1 MKGIS
6 ILILS
11 ALASPALGQGV
22 VKSVDE
28 AGNVTYSSSAVPGAV
43 TSESVKLAPP
53 PPEESVVESQAKAE
67 EAVEAAKE
75 LVAEDEQQK
84 AEKEAEAAAA
94 NEAVAAAEQELE
106 DARISQDSDWQNLQ
120 GGGRVLNEGYHRRV
134 KEAEARLARAK
145 REASG
150 AQ

>member
-6 ILILS
+6 ILILT
-11 ALASPALGQGV
+11 ALAAPALGQGV
-22 VKSVDE
+22 VKSVDA

-43 TSESVKLAPP
+43 TTEPVKLPPP
-53 PPEESVVESQAKAE
+53 PPEGSVVESQA
-67 EAVEAAKE
+67 EADETVEAAKQ

-94 NEAVAAAEQELE
+94 NEAVAAAEQDLE
-106 DARISQDSDWQNLQ
+106 NAKIIQDSDWQNLQ

-134 KEAEARLARAK
+134 KEAEAMLARAK
-145 REASG
+145 REAAG

>member
-1 MKGIS
+1 MKGVS
-6 ILILS
+6 MVLLA

-28 AGNVTYSSSAVPGAV
+28 AGNVTYSSSPAPGAV
-43 TSESVKLAPP
+43 TSEPVKLAPP
-53 PPEESVVESQAKAE
+53 PPEESIVESQAKAE
-67 EAVEAAKE
+67 ETVEAAKE

-106 DARISQDSDWQNLQ
+106 DAKVIQDSDWQNLQ
-120 GGGRVLNEGYHRRV
+120 GGRRVLNEGYHRRV

-145 REASG
+145 REAPGSR
-150 AQ
+150 

>member
-6 ILILS
+6 IIILT

-22 VKSVDE
+22 VKSVDA

-43 TSESVKLAPP
+43 TAEPVKLHSP
-53 PPEESVVESQAKAE
+53 PPEENVVESQARADE
-67 EAVEAAKE
+67 TVEAAKQ
-75 LVAEDEQQK
+75 LVAGDEQQK
-84 AEKEAEAAAA
+84 AAKDAEAAAA
-94 NEAVAAAEQELE
+94 NEAVAAAEQALE
-106 DARISQDSDWQNLQ
+106 NAKVIQDSDWQNLQ

-150 AQ
+150 VR